1 MSYDVVWREDMR
13 VSDYSTG
20 TQQGGTLGPY
30 VGRSI
35 LNTKINLLLYR
46 TICLSQGF
54 QCIFYIFDVMP
65 VRCARVL

>member
-1 MSYDVVWREDMR
+1 MR

-35 LNTKINLLLYR
+35 LNTKINLLLYNH
-46 TICLSQGF
+46 SVF
-54 QCIFYIFDVMP
+54 PKVSNAYFIFLM
-65 VRCARVL
+65 